1 MTCFPTLNR
10 KLAVLLAR
18 QSLCNGSACS
28 PSPASSHAKSP
39 DAVMK
44 QRSARADSM
53 QTIKRCVRAILY
65 SPKPISLHEDEY
77 RRLLMVHEQFD
88 AGRRVQ
94 KCELFAIKNCNES
107 FVHKYPSERK
117 KNIVIYVC

>member
-77 RRLLMVHEQFD
+77 RRLLMSSLMRGDGFKSVNFLPLKTVMNPLSINIPVKE
-88 AGRRVQ
+88 
-94 KCELFAIKNCNES
+94 
-107 FVHKYPSERK
+107 K
-117 KNIVIYVC
+117 KILCANNN